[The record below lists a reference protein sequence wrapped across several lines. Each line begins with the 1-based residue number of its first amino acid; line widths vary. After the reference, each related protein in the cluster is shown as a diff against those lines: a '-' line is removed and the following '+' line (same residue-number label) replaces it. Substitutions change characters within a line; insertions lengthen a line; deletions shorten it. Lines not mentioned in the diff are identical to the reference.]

1 MEKENNVNKQEMTTE
16 LPMDM
21 KKNKKNKETNVV
33 TFAYN
38 RTR

>member
-1 MEKENNVNKQEMTTE
+1 MDSENNVKKHENDNRTAHGHEKKK
-16 LPMDM
+16 
-21 KKNKKNKETNVV
+21 KKNTNAV

>member
-1 MEKENNVNKQEMTTE
+1 MDSENNVKKHENDNGTAHGHE
-16 LPMDM
+16 
-21 KKNKKNKETNVV
+21 KNKKNTNVV